1 MDCVPCKNKANKGNI
16 IKFLKK
22 VFTGKWRFFFS
33 FFSQALFY
41 AFLVGTRYT
50 HDLSS
55 VCDFLKQ
62 GGVIEPKAGRFFHCE
77 SLRWLFNVFSEREK
91 MYLLECS
98 LNFPAT
104 EAHCD

>member
-22 VFTGKWRFFFS
+22 FLLEDGDFFS

-50 HDLSS
+50 HDLRI
-55 VCDFLKQ
+55 CDSLKQ

-77 SLRWLFNVFSEREK
+77 SLRWLLMFSLKERK
-91 MYLLECS
+91 CIY
-98 LNFPAT
+98 
-104 EAHCD
+104 

>member
-1 MDCVPCKNKANKGNI
+1 MFLAKTKQIKEISLNFFK
-16 IKFLKK
+16 KFLLEN
-22 VFTGKWRFFFS
+22 GDFFFS

-55 VCDFLKQ
+55 VCDSLKQ